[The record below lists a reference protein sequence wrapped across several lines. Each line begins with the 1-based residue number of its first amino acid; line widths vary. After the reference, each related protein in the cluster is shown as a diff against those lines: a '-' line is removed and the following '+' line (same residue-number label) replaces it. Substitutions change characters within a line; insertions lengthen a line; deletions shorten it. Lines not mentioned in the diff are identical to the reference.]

1 MNINASSQTLINT
14 LLQQA
19 AKSSEKKRPTFEE
32 VFSKLNARS
41 SKMNANRQPIN
52 ALLTNEQMFRYYL
65 KETEPKLHV
74 SNVSHVSNEIFSTDE
89 IFNPVKALPL
99 SDPNKVYG
107 SASTLTSDIALLRD
121 PSLNAAIS
129 GVSDPL
135 QAITSAATASARA
148 VAASAPA
155 SAASQYT
162 PKQQADIQE
171 AEMFIDSGNDFL
183 QYFNNIDMGSI
194 NDESKEFLNVIFAK
208 EVGDADWGELGQ
220 YMFDRLNNRLDE
232 GAVVADLYQVMTA
245 FRGMPDGLTKYHIPR
260 AIFKLTS
267 PSLTGVN
274 VTQGTT
280 EDFKAILEG
289 SELDLRK
296 RFYQH
301 RDGNF
306 SGLRESD
313 GTYSRAVRA
322 EGERQFG
329 KYTLDK
335 FDPIDAVS
343 TFFIAD
349 NKARLDF
356 IKTGKPFESD
366 IGDGW
371 VNPRLLEVQQTRRLG
386 ATGAMVRN
394 MLDDMFNDD
403 ATAMTTNTDIN
414 STLLD
419 DQIIANFARR
429 QGMGASA
436 ATASSSAASSAAT
449 ASASASSTI
458 AEAGDNAANIDDVLM
473 RVPRRGR
480 GPDINPR
487 KTPARQEA
495 IDIIGTSL
503 AEAKSKSELMSK
515 IGEFKQQKKK
525 K

>member
-19 AKSSEKKRPTFEE
+19 YKSSEKKRPTFEE
-32 VFSKLNARS
+32 VFAKLNARS

-74 SNVSHVSNEIFSTDE
+74 SNEIFSADE
-89 IFNPVKALPL
+89 LFNPVKE

-107 SASTLTSDIALLRD
+107 TASTLTSDIALLRD

-135 QAITSAATASARA
+135 QAITSASARA
-148 VAASAPA
+148 VAAAAPA
-155 SAASQYT
+155 SAASSQYT
-162 PKQQADIQE
+162 PAQQGDIQE

-194 NDESKEFLNVIFAK
+194 NDDSKEFLNVIFAK
-208 EVGDADWGELGQ
+208 GVGDGDWGELGQ

-245 FRGMPDGLTKYHIPR
+245 FSAMPEGLTKYHIPR

-267 PSLTGVN
+267 PSNSFG
-274 VTQGTT
+274 GI
-280 EDFKAILEG
+280 DDYKAILEG

-343 TFFIAD
+343 AFFIAD
-349 NKARLDF
+349 NKARIDF
-356 IKTGKPFESD
+356 IRTGKPFESD
-366 IGDGW
+366 IGDEGW

-386 ATGAMVRN
+386 ATGAAIRN
-394 MLDDMFNDD
+394 MLDDMFNDV

-429 QGMGASA
+429 QGMGMGQEEAGASA
-436 ATASSSAASSAAT
+436 MSSATTFPAQT
-449 ASASASSTI
+449 SSTI
-458 AEAGDNAANIDDVLM
+458 AEAGDNEANIDNVLT
-473 RVPRRGR
+473 RIPRRR
-480 GPDINPR
+480 GPDILPR
-487 KTPARQEA
+487 RTPARTA
-495 IDIIGTSL
+495 A
-503 AEAKSKSELMSK
+503 AETITAAMRRTLQGQQGAKV
-515 IGEFKQQKKK
+515 
-525 K
+525 

>member
-32 VFSKLNARS
+32 VFAKLNARS

-74 SNVSHVSNEIFSTDE
+74 SNEIFSADE
-89 IFNPVKALPL
+89 LFNPVKD

-107 SASTLTSDIALLRD
+107 TASTLTSDIALLRD

-135 QAITSAATASARA
+135 QAITSASARA
-148 VAASAPA
+148 AAAAAAAPA
-155 SAASQYT
+155 SSQYT
-162 PKQQADIQE
+162 PAQQGDIQE

-208 EVGDADWGELGQ
+208 GVQDGDWGELGQ

-232 GAVVADLYQVMTA
+232 AAVVADLYQVMTA
-245 FRGMPDGLTKYHIPR
+245 FSAMPDGLTKYHIPR

-267 PSLTGVN
+267 PSNSFG
-274 VTQGTT
+274 GI
-280 EDFKAILEG
+280 DDYKAILEG

-329 KYTLDK
+329 RYSLDK

-343 TFFIAD
+343 AFFIAD
-349 NKARLDF
+349 NQARLDF
-356 IKTGKPFESD
+356 IRTGKPFESD
-366 IGDGW
+366 IGDEGW

-429 QGMGASA
+429 QGMGMGQEEA
-436 ATASSSAASSAAT
+436 AEAGAREEPLFPAQT
-449 ASASASSTI
+449 SSTI
-458 AEAGDNAANIDDVLM
+458 AEAGDNEANIDNVLT
-473 RVPRRGR
+473 RIPRRR
-480 GPDINPR
+480 GPDILPR
-487 KTPARQEA
+487 RTPARTA
-495 IDIIGTSL
+495 A
-503 AEAKSKSELMSK
+503 AETITAAMRRTLQGQQGAKV
-515 IGEFKQQKKK
+515 
-525 K
+525 

>member
-32 VFSKLNARS
+32 VFAKLNARS

-52 ALLTNEQMFRYYL
+52 ALLTNEQMFRYYI
-65 KETEPKLHV
+65 KETEPKLQ
-74 SNVSHVSNEIFSTDE
+74 VSNEVFSSDE
-89 IFNPVKALPL
+89 LFNPMKE

-107 SASTLTSDIALLRD
+107 RATTLTSDIAQLINPANNL
-121 PSLNAAIS
+121 PIVGIPTPEPVAPAA
-129 GVSDPL
+129 P
-135 QAITSAATASARA
+135 
-148 VAASAPA
+148 APA
-155 SAASQYT
+155 SPYT
-162 PKQQADIQE
+162 PDQQADIQE

-208 EVGDADWGELGQ
+208 GVQDGDWGELGQ
-220 YMFDRLNNRLDE
+220 YMFDRLNNRMDE
-232 GAVVADLYQVMTA
+232 AAVVADLYEVMTA
-245 FRGMPDGLTKYHIPR
+245 FIAMPEGLTKYHIPR

-267 PSLTGVN
+267 PSNSFG
-274 VTQGTT
+274 GI
-280 EDFKAILEG
+280 DDYKAILEG

-329 KYTLDK
+329 RYTLDK

-343 TFFIAD
+343 AFFIAD
-349 NKARLDF
+349 NQARLDF

-366 IGDGW
+366 IGDEGW

-386 ATGAMVRN
+386 ATGVVIRN
-394 MLDDMFNDD
+394 MFDDMFNDI
-403 ATAMTTNTDIN
+403 ATQLTTNTDIN
-414 STLLD
+414 STILD

-429 QGMGASA
+429 QAMGVEVPTVITPPLPSFP
-436 ATASSSAASSAAT
+436 TQT
-449 ASASASSTI
+449 SSTI
-458 AEAGDNAANIDDVLM
+458 AEAGDNAANIEDVLT
-473 RVPRRGR
+473 RIPRRR
-480 GPDINPR
+480 GPDILPR
-487 KTPARQEA
+487 RTPARTA
-495 IDIIGTSL
+495 A
-503 AEAKSKSELMSK
+503 AETITAAMRRTLQGQQGAKV
-515 IGEFKQQKKK
+515 
-525 K
+525 

>member
-14 LLQQA
+14 ILQQA

-74 SNVSHVSNEIFSTDE
+74 SNEIFSADAAAE
-89 IFNPVKALPL
+89 LFNPVKD

-135 QAITSAATASARA
+135 QAITSASARA
-148 VAASAPA
+148 AAASAPA
-155 SAASQYT
+155 SSQYT
-162 PKQQADIQE
+162 PAQQGDIQE

-208 EVGDADWGELGQ
+208 GVQDGDWGELGQ

-232 GAVVADLYQVMTA
+232 GAVVADLYRVMTA
-245 FRGMPDGLTKYHIPR
+245 FSAMPDGLTKYHIPR

-267 PSLTGVN
+267 PSNTNGSI
-274 VTQGTT
+274 

-329 KYTLDK
+329 RYTLDK

-343 TFFIAD
+343 AFFIAD
-349 NKARLDF
+349 NKARIDF

-366 IGDGW
+366 IGDEGW

-394 MLDDMFNDD
+394 MLDDMFNDE

-429 QGMGASA
+429 QGIGQEEAGASA
-436 ATASSSAASSAAT
+436 MSSATTFPAQT
-449 ASASASSTI
+449 SSTI
-458 AEAGDNAANIDDVLM
+458 AEAGDNEANIDNVLT
-473 RVPRRGR
+473 RIPRRR
-480 GPDINPR
+480 GPDILPR
-487 KTPARQEA
+487 RTPARTA
-495 IDIIGTSL
+495 A
-503 AEAKSKSELMSK
+503 AETITAAMRRTLQGQQGAKV
-515 IGEFKQQKKK
+515 
-525 K
+525 

>member
-1 MNINASSQTLINT
+1 MNTINASSQTLINT

-19 AKSSEKKRPTFEE
+19 YEKKSAKRPTFEE

-74 SNVSHVSNEIFSTDE
+74 SNEIFSADE
-89 IFNPVKALPL
+89 LFNPVKE

-121 PSLNAAIS
+121 PSLNTAIS

-135 QAITSAATASARA
+135 QAIAAARA
-148 VAASAPA
+148 VAAP
-155 SAASQYT
+155 ASQYT
-162 PKQQADIQE
+162 PAQQGDIQE

-208 EVGDADWGELGQ
+208 GVGDADWGELGQ

-232 GAVVADLYQVMTA
+232 GAVVADLYRVMTA
-245 FRGMPDGLTKYHIPR
+245 FSAMPDGLTKYHIPR

-267 PSLTGVN
+267 PSNSFG
-274 VTQGTT
+274 GID
-280 EDFKAILEG
+280 DFKAILEG
-289 SELDLRK
+289 SEIDLRK
-296 RFYQH
+296 RFYNH
-301 RDGNF
+301 RDSNVG
-306 SGLRESD
+306 GLREAD
-313 GTYSRAVRA
+313 GTYSSRTRA
-322 EGERQFG
+322 EGERQFA
-329 KYTLDK
+329 KYSLNK

-349 NKARLDF
+349 NQARLDF
-356 IKTGKPFESD
+356 IKTGKQFESD
-366 IGDGW
+366 IGDEGW

-394 MLDDMFNDD
+394 MLDDMFNDV

-419 DQIIANFARR
+419 DQLIANFARR
-429 QGMGASA
+429 QGMAKQQEEEAGAPLFPA
-436 ATASSSAASSAAT
+436 QT
-449 ASASASSTI
+449 SSTI
-458 AEAGDNAANIDDVLM
+458 AEAGDNQANIDDVLM
-473 RVPRRGR
+473 RIPRRR
-480 GPDINPR
+480 GPDILPR
-487 KTPARQEA
+487 RTPARTA
-495 IDIIGTSL
+495 A
-503 AEAKSKSELMSK
+503 AETITAAMRRTLQGQQGAKV
-515 IGEFKQQKKK
+515 
-525 K
+525 

>member
-1 MNINASSQTLINT
+1 MNTINASSQTLINT

-19 AKSSEKKRPTFEE
+19 YEKKSAKRPTFEE
-32 VFSKLNARS
+32 VFAKLNARS

-74 SNVSHVSNEIFSTDE
+74 SNEIFSADE
-89 IFNPVKALPL
+89 LFNPVKE

-135 QAITSAATASARA
+135 QATARA
-148 VAASAPA
+148 VPAPA
-155 SAASQYT
+155 SSQYT
-162 PKQQADIQE
+162 PAQQGDIQE

-208 EVGDADWGELGQ
+208 GVQDGDWGELGQ

-232 GAVVADLYQVMTA
+232 GAVIADLYRVMNA
-245 FRGMPDGLTKYHIPR
+245 FRAMPDGLTKYHIPR

-267 PSLTGVN
+267 PSYTNGSI
-274 VTQGTT
+274 

-289 SELDLRK
+289 SEIDLRK
-296 RFYQH
+296 RFYNH
-301 RDGNF
+301 RDGNL

-322 EGERQFG
+322 EGERQFA
-329 KYTLDK
+329 KYSLNK

-343 TFFIAD
+343 AFFIAD
-349 NKARLDF
+349 NQARLDF

-366 IGDGW
+366 IGDEGW

-386 ATGAMVRN
+386 VTGAMVRN

-419 DQIIANFARR
+419 DQLIANFARR
-429 QGMGASA
+429 QGMATSSGREGQEEAGAPLFPA
-436 ATASSSAASSAAT
+436 QT
-449 ASASASSTI
+449 SSTI
-458 AEAGDNAANIDDVLM
+458 AEAGDNVANIDDVLT
-473 RVPRRGR
+473 RIPRRR

-515 IGEFKQQKKK
+515 IGEFKQKKK

>member
-19 AKSSEKKRPTFEE
+19 SKTQDKKRPTFED
-32 VFSKLNARS
+32 VYAKLTARS
-41 SKMNANRQPIN
+41 SKIDANRQPIN
-52 ALLTNEQMFRYYL
+52 AMLTNEQMFRYYI
-65 KETEPKLHV
+65 KETEPKLQ
-74 SNVSHVSNEIFSTDE
+74 VSNEVFSTDE
-89 IFNPVKALPL
+89 IFNPMKE

-107 SASTLTSDIALLRD
+107 SASTLTSDIAQLRD
-121 PSLNAAIS
+121 PANNAPYVGIPDA
-129 GVSDPL
+129 L
-135 QAITSAATASARA
+135 AAS
-148 VAASAPA
+148 AASAPA
-155 SAASQYT
+155 PAPASPYT
-162 PKQQADIQE
+162 PDQQADIQE

-208 EVGDADWGELGQ
+208 GVQDGDWGELGQ
-220 YMFDRLNNRLDE
+220 YMFDRLNNRMDE
-232 GAVVADLYQVMTA
+232 AAVVADLYQVMNA
-245 FRGMPDGLTKYHIPR
+245 FRAMPEGLTKYHIPR

-267 PSLTGVN
+267 PSNSFG
-274 VTQGTT
+274 GI
-280 EDFKAILEG
+280 DDYKAILEG

-329 KYTLDK
+329 KYSLDK

-349 NKARLDF
+349 NKARLDY

-366 IGDGW
+366 IGDEGW

-386 ATGAMVRN
+386 VTGAAIRN
-394 MLDDMFNDD
+394 MLDEMFNDV
-403 ATAMTTNTDIN
+403 ATAVTTNTDIN
-414 STLLD
+414 STLID
-419 DQIIANFARR
+419 DQIIANIVGR
-429 QGMGASA
+429 QNRSIEIP
-436 ATASSSAASSAAT
+436 TVFTTPPLPLPSFPST
-449 ASASASSTI
+449 PSSTI
-458 AEAGDNAANIDDVLM
+458 AEAGSGQANIDDVLT
-473 RVPRRGR
+473 RIPRRR

-515 IGEFKQQKKK
+515 IGEFKQKKK